1 MSELEKAW
9 DELFSSGFYLDG
21 WDFKLG
27 QTQTQQE
34 VKGVLELLGIKK
46 DDHILDWCG
55 GYGRHA
61 IELPVVTKGMRGKIR
76 IPSVI
81 GLRIANIL
89 HPFGHK
95 ATQVHVE
102 HGGLRKG
109 LNIAHPTQSFV
120 TLRTIV
126 G

>member
-61 IELPVVTKGMRGKIR
+61 IELARLGYT
-76 IPSVI
+76 
-81 GLRIANIL
+81 
-89 HPFGHK
+89 
-95 ATQVHVE
+95 
-102 HGGLRKG
+102 
-109 LNIAHPTQSFV
+109 V
-120 TLRTIV
+120 TLLDKAPNHIELAEKTAQAV
-126 G
+126 GITPIRY